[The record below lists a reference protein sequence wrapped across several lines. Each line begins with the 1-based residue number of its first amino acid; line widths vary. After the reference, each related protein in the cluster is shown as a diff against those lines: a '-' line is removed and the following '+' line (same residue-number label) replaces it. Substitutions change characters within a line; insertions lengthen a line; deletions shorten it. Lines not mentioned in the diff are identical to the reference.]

1 MLSIIW
7 PVFLKITYN
16 NDEKCYVFF
25 HIYPTF
31 SLLTTKKRL
40 CGRHFFFVH
49 HVKTEKKVPKKLKEE
64 TSKKE
69 NMALGSMQQYRDLRS
84 RLENYGCD
92 LSTMPTELGTEDEVQ
107 YAIAYLRQRVRSLA
121 ADALQRRDPDMH
133 QHWLDI
139 LARPARSSSVSK
151 IAANKNQSL

>member
-1 MLSIIW
+1 
-7 PVFLKITYN
+7 
-16 NDEKCYVFF
+16 
-25 HIYPTF
+25 
-31 SLLTTKKRL
+31 
-40 CGRHFFFVH
+40 
-49 HVKTEKKVPKKLKEE
+49 
-64 TSKKE
+64 
-69 NMALGSMQQYRDLRS
+69 MQQYRDLRS

-151 IAANKNQSL
+151 IVANKNQGH